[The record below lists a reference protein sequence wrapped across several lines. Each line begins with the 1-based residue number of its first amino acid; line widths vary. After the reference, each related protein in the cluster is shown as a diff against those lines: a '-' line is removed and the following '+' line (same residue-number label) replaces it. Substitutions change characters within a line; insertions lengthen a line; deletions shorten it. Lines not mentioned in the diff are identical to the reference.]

1 MFLGSHVL
9 TADNAIKTDI
19 DDVARKAQLVRHYV
33 PHEIQDA
40 VARIVAVTYGD
51 YTIEPPISMFGKVRP
66 QPRDVQFRS
75 DESKGYFYSGGVA
88 EALPLNDDMRFV
100 IAWANTLVGAEYNG
114 ILINRYKD
122 GTKSVGAH
130 ADSEA
135 GLDPS
140 AGVLAISYG
149 ATRKFRIRD
158 KHTKQLFKDV
168 PARQGEAI
176 QMKGDFQ
183 SWFHHE
189 IPKEPSV
196 LGERI
201 SLTFRRHDVV
211 KERKLWEQRTRNLAA
226 KKRAEDS
233 KKARQ
238 QEVRADPAK
247 VEAERATL
255 KRPREEQEEE

>member
-9 TADNAIKTDI
+9 TADNPTKTDI
-19 DDVARKAQLVRHYV
+19 DDRQAQLVRHYV
-33 PHEIQDA
+33 PREIQDV
-40 VARIVAVTYGD
+40 VARIVDATRGD
-51 YTIEPPISMFGKVRP
+51 YTVEPPIPMFGKLRP
-66 QPRDVQFRS
+66 QPRNIQFRS

-88 EALPLNDDMRFV
+88 EALPLNDDMRHV
-100 IAWANTLVGAEYNG
+100 IAWANALVGAKYNG
-114 ILINRYKD
+114 ILMNQYTN

-135 GLDPS
+135 GLDTS
-140 AGVLAISYG
+140 AGVLAISFG

-158 KHTKQLFKDV
+158 KRTNQRFKDV

-176 QMKGDFQ
+176 QMKGAFQ
-183 SWFHHE
+183 SVFHHE

-211 KERKLWEQRTRNLAA
+211 AERKLWEQHMRKLAA
-226 KKRAEDS
+226 KQRSED
-233 KKARQ
+233 
-238 QEVRADPAK
+238 AK
-247 VEAERATL
+247 VQAERATL
-255 KRPREEQEEE
+255 KRPREEQGY